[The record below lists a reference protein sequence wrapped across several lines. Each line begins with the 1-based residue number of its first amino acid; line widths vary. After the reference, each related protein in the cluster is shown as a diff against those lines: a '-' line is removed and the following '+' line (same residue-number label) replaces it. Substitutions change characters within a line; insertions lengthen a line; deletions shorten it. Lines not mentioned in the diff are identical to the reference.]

1 MFTKFNRVRLF
12 NEKRKGTMY
21 TRLRSKF
28 KIRILL
34 MEQQIQQVK
43 QFLTRLPHAKLSAL
57 VTLLVVVYLAF
68 LLSQLVWLLWPKPT
82 VLTLTQAHYI
92 NQSNRVNNSAQH
104 IIEQFLFGKVTA
116 ANKSNT
122 PKQSHVI
129 SNAPETRLSINL
141 TGIVAVSDDDQAG
154 VAIIESQGKQVSYLV
169 EEVVKGTRGKVAQIL
184 PDRVILSVNGR
195 FETLM
200 LDGLDFTKTVSMPVL
215 AAKDNADMGPQQL
228 IESDEVINATADPNV
243 KEALIETREELLEE
257 PGKLFDYIRVSQAM
271 SDGELIGYRLSPGKE
286 PALFKQMGLQNND
299 LAIAINGYQLT
310 DLKQAMSAINELR
323 NSTDANITIERDGEQ
338 IDVQFSLQ

>member
-1 MFTKFNRVRLF
+1 
-12 NEKRKGTMY
+12 
-21 TRLRSKF
+21 
-28 KIRILL
+28 
-34 MEQQIQQVK
+34 MEQQIQQFK

-68 LLSQLVWLLWPKPT
+68 LLSKLVWLVWPKPLISPLAPAQHT
-82 VLTLTQAHYI
+82 S
-92 NQSNRVNNSAQH
+92 QSKNVRNSSAQH
-104 IIEQFLFGKVTA
+104 IIEQFLFGKAIVT
-116 ANKSNT
+116 NNNNT
-122 PKQSHVI
+122 AQQSQVVN
-129 SNAPETRLSINL
+129 NAPETRLSINL
-141 TGIVAVSDDDQAG
+141 TGIVAVSNDDQGG
-154 VAIIESQGKQVSYLV
+154 VAIIESQGKQVSYLAEDV
-169 EEVVKGTRGKVAQIL
+169 IQGTRAKVAQIL
-184 PDRVILSVNGR
+184 PDRVILNVSGR

-215 AAKDNADMGPQQL
+215 AARNDEDMGPQQFVSSEL
-228 IESDEVINATADPNV
+228 KIDATADPQV
-243 KEALIETREELLEE
+243 KQSIIETREELLEE

-271 SDGELIGYRLSPGKE
+271 NDGELIGYRLSPGKE

>member
-1 MFTKFNRVRLF
+1 MVSPLASSHFISQ
-12 NEKRKGTMY
+12 
-21 TRLRSKF
+21 SKN
-28 KIRILL
+28 
-34 MEQQIQQVK
+34 
-43 QFLTRLPHAKLSAL
+43 A
-57 VTLLVVVYLAF
+57 
-68 LLSQLVWLLWPKPT
+68 
-82 VLTLTQAHYI
+82 
-92 NQSNRVNNSAQH
+92 VNGSAQY
-104 IIEQFLFGKVTA
+104 IIEQFLFGKVSVTNNNNTA
-116 ANKSNT
+116 Q
-122 PKQSHVI
+122 QSKVI
-129 SNAPETRLSINL
+129 NNAPETRLSINL
-141 TGIVAVSDDDQAG
+141 TGIVAVSNDDKAG
-154 VAIIESQGKQVSYLV
+154 VAIIESQGRQVSYLA
-169 EEVVKGTRGKVAQIL
+169 EEVIQGTRGKVSQIL

-200 LDGLDFTKTVSMPVL
+200 LDGLDFTKTVSMPIL
-215 AAKDNADMGPQQL
+215 AARDEPEIGPQLQL
-228 IESDEVINATADPNV
+228 AQSDQQIDATADPEV

>member
-1 MFTKFNRVRLF
+1 
-12 NEKRKGTMY
+12 
-21 TRLRSKF
+21 
-28 KIRILL
+28 
-34 MEQQIQQVK
+34 MEQQIQQFK

-68 LLSQLVWLLWPKPT
+68 LLSQLVWLLWPKP
-82 VLTLTQAHYI
+82 VMSPLTPMHQG
-92 NQSNRVNNSAQH
+92 NQSKSVSNSSAQH
-104 IIEQFLFGKVTA
+104 IIEQFLFGKVTVTNNNNA
-116 ANKSNT
+116 AQ
-122 PKQSHVI
+122 QSQVI
-129 SNAPETRLSINL
+129 NNAPETRLSINL
-141 TGIVAVSDDDQAG
+141 TGIVAVNNDDQAG
-154 VAIIESQGKQVSYLV
+154 MAIIESQGKQVSYLV
-169 EEVVKGTRGKVAQIL
+169 EDVIQGTRGKVSQIL

-200 LDGLDFTKTVSMPVL
+200 LDGLDFTKKVSMPVL
-215 AAKDNADMGPQQL
+215 AARDDADMGPQQFEL
-228 IESDEVINATADPNV
+228 AASDQQINATADPEV
-243 KEALIETREELLEE
+243 KEAIIETREELLEE

-286 PALFKQMGLQNND
+286 PELFKQMGLQNND